1 VAGAV
6 DSNVSAAGLSAPPL
20 CSASDM
26 GTQVTRR

>member
-1 VAGAV
+1 VGGAL

-26 GTQVTRR
+26 GVQITRR